1 MIWLDL
7 ASVVRA
13 SGNKGIALKGV
24 TVMGVLEDVPD
35 GYIQR
40 LPYTD
45 FTKGESTRYALL
57 RCALVRFEATT
68 PNIPKCDNNGN
79 WYAVKGVLA
88 TCIRGDLSYKWVTA
102 SGNLYCCDH
111 KGLLALNRFTR
122 NSDGTWKTLSI
133 SDEQVT
139 QADLNALPDDLHKY
153 YISVCKGE
161 NVNVNIPEFYCYKR
175 SDTGIVQT
183 TGNTSEAKGTAIENE
198 VVPKKRGKED
208 APLVEEN
215 RIDCKSFN
223 DNFSSWM
230 SSCTQANEK
239 KKEYLKRVVNKYRE
253 DTSGVDWFDHLKD
266 RLERH
271 WSNKPPIAQTGYSI
285 VKKYTDNWSKLAQK
299 KYLGITAEEAV
310 IGTKRYRGSFLGV
323 MNGDEPD
330 NYTGTAEALYIEA
343 FSDKAKFYYVLLGQ
357 VLSLGVD
364 TMLQAL
370 SFCSDYAVDP
380 FAVLTQCPYLFCI
393 SGCMSFKDAEKI
405 AIVYGVWGKPEN
417 ADIRKMAIIDSYI
430 DNSDDNS
437 TLYLEKELDGVSFD
451 ITYNEYQNTKSTKTA
466 TVRGIS
472 EDRVPSILSD
482 RQTVMVTLYFNDIP
496 AAYDIPFVQ
505 NGTKFAHKVGNS
517 GIVSYIKS
525 GLGVASKGYIT
536 SSRLLKMELYVAET
550 MIKMGNRSSGLKD
563 EDISEYVKAY
573 ENNAGITLEPQQSQA
588 VHLLTRCAGLVAGC
602 AGSGKS
608 TSTAC
613 FVYVIEKLSQNYD
626 IQFCAPT
633 GKASKRMEEV
643 LNRPCKTIHSL
654 FRLGVGEAK
663 GLTDNKAGSETFQ
676 HTIFIIDEGAMISLE
691 LMYKLLQKIDSDT
704 CRIYMFGDAHQLSPI
719 GKGFV
724 FRNLLRYLPT
734 QFLTVSKRAASGSA
748 ITKASNVIA
757 NKGIEV
763 PVESGDD
770 FKLIPCSNDRLKDIV
785 IELVE
790 YYVSNK
796 GTGIIDGITLPKVNG
811 VAPDDIQVITPYKRK
826 SPKRS
831 WTADE
836 LNESLQPLFEHKQ
849 TKLIN
854 LKSGGGYNIG
864 SRVIHTS
871 NARMFQQYES
881 CVQQSDGSWVATK
894 KWGYGVM
901 NGEVGKVIGVC
912 HNVFIEDEAEIQPP
926 DWEDYPSNLRDDSS
940 WKGDFLVIKYPG
952 FVILYRM
959 NIDVNGK
966 YWSEDL
972 NMLDLFYA
980 GSVHKMQGSECKLAI
995 CCLGSEQAGNFVSNN
1010 MLYTMITRGKQLV
1023 FLLGDTNGTLNR
1035 VCRPS
1040 HATDNKLTLGALW

>member
-1 MIWLDL
+1 MVWLDL
-7 ASVVRA
+7 ASIVSA
-13 SGNKGIALKGV
+13 SGTKGIALKRV
-24 TVMGVLEDVPD
+24 TVMGVLEEVPD
-35 GYIQR
+35 KSIQR

-45 FTKGESTRYALL
+45 FVHDESTRYALL
-57 RCALVRFEATT
+57 RCALVRFEALT
-68 PNIPKCDNNGN
+68 PNIPKSESG

-88 TCIRGDLSYKWVTA
+88 TCIRKDLKYKWVTA

-111 KGLLALNRFTR
+111 KGLLTLNRFTKA
-122 NSDGTWKTLSI
+122 NNTWETLAI
-133 SDEQVT
+133 FDEQVT
-139 QADLNALPDDLHKY
+139 QADLDALPDDLHKY

-161 NVNVNIPEFYCYKR
+161 NINIDIPEFYCYKK
-175 SDTGIVQT
+175 SDINTVQT
-183 TGNTSEAKGTAIENE
+183 TDNDKVAKSKGTVIEE
-198 VVPKKRGKED
+198 SSKKRGKED
-208 APLVEEN
+208 APLIEEN
-215 RIDCKSFN
+215 RIDCKLFN
-223 DNFSSWM
+223 NNFACWM
-230 SSCTQANEK
+230 ASCTQANER
-239 KKEYLKRVVNKYRE
+239 KKEYLKGVVDKYRE
-253 DTSGVDWFDHLKD
+253 DNSGIDWFGHLKD
-266 RLERH
+266 CLERH

-285 VKKYTDNWSKLAQK
+285 VKKYIDNWSKLAQK
-299 KYLGITAEEAV
+299 EYLGVTAEEAV

-323 MNGDEPD
+323 MSGDEPD

-357 VLSLGVD
+357 VLSIGVD

-370 SFCSDYAVDP
+370 SFCSSYAVDP

-393 SGCMSFKDAEKI
+393 SGCMSFKEAEKI
-405 AIVYGVWGKPEN
+405 AIVYGVWNKPEN

-437 TLYLEKELDGVSFD
+437 TLYLEEELDEVSFD
-451 ITYNEYQNTKSTKTA
+451 ITYNEYQNTRSTKTA

-482 RQTVMVTLYFNDIP
+482 RQTVTVTLYFNDIP
-496 AAYDIPFVQ
+496 VAYDISFVQ
-505 NGTKFAHKVGNS
+505 NGTKFVHKVGNS
-517 GIVSYIKS
+517 GVATYIKS
-525 GLGVASKGYIT
+525 GLGVASDGLVT
-536 SSRLLKMELYVAET
+536 SSRLLSMELYVAET
-550 MIKMGNRSSGLKD
+550 MIKMGTRSSGLKD
-563 EDISEYVKAY
+563 EDISEYIKAY
-573 ENNAGITLEPQQSQA
+573 EHEANIILEPQQSQA

-613 FVYVIEKLSQNYD
+613 FVYVIENLSQNYN

-633 GKASKRMEEV
+633 GRASKRMEEV
-643 LNRPCKTIHSL
+643 LNRHCKTIHSL
-654 FRLGVGEAK
+654 FRIGVNEAK
-663 GLTDNKAGSETFQ
+663 GLVENKAGSETFQ
-676 HTIFIIDEGAMISLE
+676 QTIFIIDEGAMISLE
-691 LMYKLLQKIDSDT
+691 LMYKMLQKIDSDT

-748 ITKASNVIA
+748 ITKASDVIA
-757 NKGIEV
+757 NKGIEI

-770 FKLIPCSNDRLKDIV
+770 FKLIPCNDNRLKYIV
-785 IELVE
+785 MKLVE
-790 YYVSNK
+790 YYVNNK
-796 GTGIIDGITLPKVNG
+796 GTGIIDGITLPRVDW
-811 VAPDDIQVITPYKRK
+811 VSPDDIQVITPYKRK

-836 LNESLQPLFEHKQ
+836 LNEALQPLFEHKQ

-901 NGEVGKVIGVC
+901 NGEVGKVIGVAS
-912 HNVFIEDEAEIQPP
+912 NIFIEDEAGLQPP

-940 WKGDFLVIKYPG
+940 WRDKFLIIKYPG

-959 NIDVNGK
+959 NTDVNGK

-1023 FLLGDTNGTLNR
+1023 FLIGDTNGTLNK